1 MCSAESEVHLPKV
14 LQVRVLVFVLQQLTL
29 DEVVTQVELRH
40 GQYLSFVG
48 RGVAGRVH
56 QVIPELPAE
65 AAVAAA
71 GDQREK
77 WHRGVSGD
85 QV

>member
-29 DEVVTQVELRH
+29 DEVITQVELRH

-65 AAVAAA
+65 AAVAA
-71 GDQREK
+71 GEQREK